1 MVDEIIN
8 MTPPP
13 AGQAE
18 QLVTESSA
26 QTFHEDVIA
35 ASMEVPVV
43 VDFWAPWCGPC
54 KQLGPLLENAVK
66 ATQGKVRL
74 VKVNIDDNPALA
86 QQLRIQSIPAVYA
99 FANGQPVDG
108 FVGALPES
116 QVKEFVERLSGPIG
130 PSPVDQALDQARAQ
144 FEAGDLGAAANIYG
158 QVVKQDSGNPM
169 ALAGLARCY
178 LGRGDFERANQTLA
192 MVPPEHAGHAEVT
205 GAQAALSL
213 AEDAGEAGDIDA
225 LRDLVEREPANN
237 QAHYDLA
244 NALFQAGQQ
253 EDAIEML
260 LELVRRDREWDDQA
274 GRKQLIKLFEVLG
287 PTHELTL
294 SGRRRLSSMLFS

>member
-13 AGQAE
+13 GQAE
-18 QLVTESSA
+18 GLVRESSA
-26 QTFHEDVIA
+26 QTFQEDVIV

-54 KQLGPLLENAVK
+54 KQLGPALESAVNA
-66 ATQGKVRL
+66 AQGKVRL

-86 QQLRIQSIPAVYA
+86 QQLNIQSIPAVYA
-99 FANGQPVDG
+99 FRNGQPVDG

-116 QVKEFVERLSGPIG
+116 QVKAFIERLAGPIG
-130 PSPVDQALDQARAQ
+130 PSPVDQALEQAKAQ
-144 FEAGDLGAAANIYG
+144 FEAGELGAAANIYG
-158 QVVKQDSGNPM
+158 QVVKQDSGNPV
-169 ALAGLARCY
+169 ALAGLVRCY
-178 LGRGDFERANQTLA
+178 LGRGDLERAAQTLA

-213 AEDAGEAGDIDA
+213 AEDAGDAGDVA
-225 LRDLVEREPANN
+225 ELRDLVEREPANN
-237 QAHYDLA
+237 QARLDLS
-244 NALFQAGQQ
+244 NSLFHAGQQ
-253 EDAIEML
+253 ENAIEML
-260 LELVRRDREWDDQA
+260 LELVRRDREWNDQA
-274 GRKQLIKLFEVLG
+274 GRKQLIKLFDVLG

>member
-13 AGQAE
+13 GQAE

-26 QTFHEDVIA
+26 QTFHEDVIV

-54 KQLGPLLENAVK
+54 KQLGPALEKAVK
-66 ATQGKVRL
+66 AAQGKVRL

-86 QQLRIQSIPAVYA
+86 QQLRIQSIPAVFA

-116 QVKEFVERLSGPIG
+116 QVKEFIERLGGPVG
-130 PSPVDQALDQARAQ
+130 PSPVDQALEQAKAQ

-158 QVVKQDSGNPM
+158 QVVKQDSGNPV

-178 LGRGDFERANQTLA
+178 LGRGDLEHASQTLA

-213 AEDAGEAGDIDA
+213 AEDAGEAGDIEG
-225 LRDLVEREPANN
+225 LSDLVTREPTNN
-237 QAHYDLA
+237 QARYDLA
-244 NALFQAGQQ
+244 NSLFQTGRQ

-260 LELVRRDREWDDQA
+260 LELVRRDREWNDQA

>member
-13 AGQAE
+13 GQAE
-18 QLVTESSA
+18 GLVRESSA
-26 QTFHEDVIA
+26 QTFQEDVIV

-54 KQLGPLLENAVK
+54 KQLGPALESAVNA
-66 ATQGKVRL
+66 AQGKVRL
-74 VKVNIDDNPALA
+74 VKINIDDNPALA
-86 QQLRIQSIPAVYA
+86 QQLNIQSIPAVYA
-99 FANGQPVDG
+99 FRNGQPVDG

-116 QVKEFVERLSGPIG
+116 QVKAFIERLAGPIG
-130 PSPVDQALDQARAQ
+130 PSPVDQALEQAKAQ
-144 FEAGDLGAAANIYG
+144 FEAGELGAAANIYG
-158 QVVKQDSGNPM
+158 QVVKQDSGNPV
-169 ALAGLARCY
+169 ALAGLVRCY
-178 LGRGDFERANQTLA
+178 LGRGDLERAAQTLA

-213 AEDAGEAGDIDA
+213 AEDAGDAGDGA
-225 LRDLVEREPANN
+225 ELRDLVEREPANN
-237 QAHYDLA
+237 QARLDLS
-244 NALFQAGQQ
+244 NSLFHAGQQ
-253 EDAIEML
+253 ENAIEML
-260 LELVRRDREWDDQA
+260 LELVRRDREWNDQA
-274 GRKQLIKLFEVLG
+274 GRKQLIKLFDVLG